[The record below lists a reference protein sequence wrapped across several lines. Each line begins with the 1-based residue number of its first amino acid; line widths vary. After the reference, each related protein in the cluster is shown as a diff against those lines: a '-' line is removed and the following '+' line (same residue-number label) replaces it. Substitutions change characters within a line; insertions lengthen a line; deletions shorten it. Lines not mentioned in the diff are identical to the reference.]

1 MQKNMRFV
9 KKSHIFM
16 VLKPRIG
23 LFREVFARVIT

>member
-16 VLKPRIG
+16 VLKSRIG
-23 LFREVFARVIT
+23 LFREVFARVTT